1 MVGAIFGLDRTALG
15 VVADP
20 RAGPNQRDVPV
31 LRVVTAVLGDLL
43 GLAGV
48 DHAVLDDA
56 DQVTRVSAAEV
67 PTNCAAA
74 GPA

>member
-1 MVGAIFGLDRTALG
+1 M
-15 VVADP
+15 
-20 RAGPNQRDVPV
+20 
-31 LRVVTAVLGDLL
+31 LGDLL
-43 GLAGV
+43 GLARV

-56 DQVTRVSAAEV
+56 DQVGTRVSAAEV